1 MEGMDKDTSVTTAS
15 IIDNEDVTRT
25 LHPEWIVRGRLQLSA
40 FALQPGETYISVN
53 RPIIS
58 TYHDDIRNF
67 ILSHPS
73 FIADGGK
80 YNLAKMNVGKIR
92 AIEINVGDNT
102 LNADVEVEA
111 RDMHT
116 ASHAGIFTRVE
127 GKNIK
132 AGQTIKVE
140 KQEKGVSS
148 DDILIELRF
157 ALLSMSTMEC
167 CILA

>member
-1 MEGMDKDTSVTTAS
+1 MEEKTKDTSATTAS
-15 IIDNEDVTRT
+15 INDYEDVTRT
-25 LHPEWIVRGRLQLSA
+25 LHPEWIVRGQLQLSA

-53 RPIIS
+53 RPVIS
-58 TYHDDIRNF
+58 TYYDDIRNF
-67 ILSHPS
+67 ILSRPS
-73 FIADGGK
+73 FIAEGGK

-92 AIEINVGDNT
+92 AIEINAGGNT

-111 RDMHT
+111 RAMHT
-116 ASHAGIFTRVE
+116 ASHAGIFTRVD

-148 DDILIELRF
+148 DDILNELRL

-167 CILA
+167 CMLA